1 MLTHFLPSL
10 ICIVWYDRVYH
21 LSEFLVLA
29 HEDHFELV
37 FKSLTMLPFK
47 VIFMVSDVDEWV
59 LKKLISL
66 QERINLAKN
75 SLNMM
80 TTANESVNSMM
91 EENIDPGLM
100 K

>member
-1 MLTHFLPSL
+1 MLTHSLPSL

-37 FKSLTMLPFK
+37 LKSLTMLPFK

-59 LKKLISL
+59 FNIGLK
-66 QERINLAKN
+66 
-75 SLNMM
+75 
-80 TTANESVNSMM
+80 
-91 EENIDPGLM
+91 P
-100 K
+100 